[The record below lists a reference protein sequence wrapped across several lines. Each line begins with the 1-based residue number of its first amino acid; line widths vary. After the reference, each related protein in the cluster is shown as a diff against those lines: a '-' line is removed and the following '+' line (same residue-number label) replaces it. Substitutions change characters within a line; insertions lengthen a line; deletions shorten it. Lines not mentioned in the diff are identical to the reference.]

1 MPDGSIR
8 RHGAAGRQASR
19 LRRGSPSPHGA
30 RSFPGVTGNPLSYSK
45 DTLLL
50 AVANK
55 NPSATDWKANLPS
68 PTGQGTG
75 QPVPRSCQKR
85 KRKPGIHQR
94 RQSAVVGAKL
104 EYGTEPRNRRK
115 KPQTSTPAPNAA
127 TKTRSDTDTGK
138 CPFLCGQENR
148 HAHQPARRIVRH
160 TASMPA
166 CRHAGI
172 PAGTRTGRPG
182 NRHAGNG
189 THWLTGMET
198 ARRAQGPASLPPSGH
213 ASADAGTPAGKT
225 N

>member
-1 MPDGSIR
+1 MYKNVPDGSIR

-75 QPVPRSCQKR
+75 QPVPRSCPKE
-85 KRKPGIHQR
+85 K
-94 RQSAVVGAKL
+94 
-104 EYGTEPRNRRK
+104 TEARH
-115 KPQTSTPAPNAA
+115 KPQTSTSAPNAA

-189 THWLTGMET
+189 THRLTGMET

-213 ASADAGTPAGKT
+213 ASANAGTPAGKT

>member
-1 MPDGSIR
+1 MLIR
-8 RHGAAGRQASR
+8 IRPRRIGKLTCHHPRDRVPANRYPGAA
-19 LRRGSPSPHGA
+19 
-30 RSFPGVTGNPLSYSK
+30 
-45 DTLLL
+45 
-50 AVANK
+50 
-55 NPSATDWKANLPS
+55 
-68 PTGQGTG
+68 
-75 QPVPRSCQKR
+75 QKR

-104 EYGTEPRNRRK
+104 GCGTEPRNRRK
-115 KPQTSTPAPNAA
+115 KPQTSTSAPNAA

-189 THWLTGMET
+189 THRLTGMET

-213 ASADAGTPAGKT
+213 ASSDAGTPAGKT